1 MVDYSDRY
9 CETCGAPLIGRE
21 GKKSCSGRCRAAL
34 SRRKK
39 AQAQKERDQRL
50 QRLVETLAQEMGL
63 RVEDS
68 G

>member
-1 MVDYSDRY
+1 MIECPGHR
-9 CETCGAPLIGRE
+9 CETCGVPLTGRE

-34 SRRKK
+34 SRKKK
-39 AQAQKERDQRL
+39 ARAQEERDHRL